1 MNALKPRSTVF
12 MSRTDLS
19 KVIAYLSDS
28 ARLCEALP
36 MQSMKSR
43 AHMIRALVAK
53 IKDANK
59 L

>member
-1 MNALKPRSTVF
+1 

-28 ARLCEALP
+28 ARLCDALP

-53 IKDANK
+53 IKDTNK